1 VQAVFTKNGCSR
13 LLRGGVR
20 RVHEAKPFSL
30 LIGGISK
37 QCKIKRTKKQTN
49 AKCETTNQKKFT
61 VQLAANKA
69 FKNAVHG
76 TARTINRSLCSQLI
90 AV

>member
-1 VQAVFTKNGCSR
+1 MRNNKTK
-13 LLRGGVR
+13 
-20 RVHEAKPFSL
+20 
-30 LIGGISK
+30 
-37 QCKIKRTKKQTN
+37 T
-49 AKCETTNQKKFT
+49 KFT

-69 FKNAVHG
+69 FKNAVQG